1 MKEEAWNGN
10 NRGKWSL
17 WASIGLVV
25 VLIIILFLYLALK
38 GPNYDEQYS
47 TKDIVNPA
55 EGLSLEQA
63 VEKFDESFV
72 YYLLFSIKAYN
83 LHNPPLSGNSPK
95 MEIFVGNEQYN
106 SIINKGKIEIGRGD
120 LEKED
125 IIIRMTTEEAV
136 KMIMDTNY
144 IIESF
149 SSGKSGIEMK
159 AEKST
164 LFAKG
169 YLKLYEELTGKGISG
184 NVIKI
189 YLD

>member
-47 TKDIVNPA
+47 TKNLVNPT

-125 IIIRMTTEEAV
+125 ILKELVLLRGSSKRKTTDAQLHGARE
-136 KMIMDTNY
+136 
-144 IIESF
+144 
-149 SSGKSGIEMK
+149 K
-159 AEKST
+159 AFEILEKK
-164 LFAKG
+164 FR
-169 YLKLYEELTGKGISG
+169 
-184 NVIKI
+184 
-189 YLD
+189 